1 MKLSFKLGSN
11 TILAVLFILAVL
23 CLICNIWTFNII
35 GICASLGFGIFV
47 ALYIVRLSDM
57 QNDKDKIYM
66 LTKNY
71 NHINLKYG
79 EVKKALDKAKAD
91 ISKLEKSIQF
101 EHSNNGILKDDL
113 AQYKTKLDESVNMI
127 DKLTDKAKALKVE
140 NEKLIE
146 ENSTLNAENATAVL
160 VEGDYPESDSCAS
173 IEKTVIEDS
182 STNIDKSTIV
192 TVSVSDDVLPVDA
205 LPLEEVVEKPKKT
218 TKRKKTTK
226 K

>member
-23 CLICNIWTFNII
+23 CLICNIWTLNPM

-127 DKLTDKAKALKVE
+127 DKLTDKAKALKDE

-146 ENSTLNAENATAVL
+146 ENSTLKENVAAFLADNNT
-160 VEGDYPESDSCAS
+160 DSCAS
-173 IEKTVIEDS
+173 IEKTIIEDS

-192 TVSVSDDVLPVDA
+192 TVSVSDDVLPVEA